1 MSNARRLIAIAG
13 AYIAASLIAG
23 AIIAAGMMWAPG
35 GEVGPI
41 DFDFLQITALF
52 VGLVSF
58 LVAMLALVPAALVSL
73 YAERHG
79 KRSPLFYGAAG
90 GVIALAALGIYAAL
104 LVWNDTSHERFN
116 STRGAFTI
124 IAAVAGFF
132 AVAGV
137 AGGLTYWALAGRT
150 AGTPPTNLAAN

>member
-1 MSNARRLIAIAG
+1 MSKTDRLIAIAG
-13 AYIAASLIAG
+13 AYIAASLVAG

-52 VGLVSF
+52 VGFVSS

-79 KRSPLFYGAAG
+79 KHSPLFYGGAGAAVG
-90 GVIALAALGIYAAL
+90 LVALGIYAAL
-104 LVWNDTSHERFN
+104 LFWNDASSERFH
-116 STRGAFTI
+116 STSGAFTKI
-124 IAAVAGFF
+124 
-132 AVAGV
+132 
-137 AGGLTYWALAGRT
+137 GR
-150 AGTPPTNLAAN
+150 AHV

>member
-1 MSNARRLIAIAG
+1 MSKVRRTIAIAG
-13 AYIAASLIAG
+13 AYITASIVAG

-52 VGLVSF
+52 VGFVSS
-58 LVAMLALVPAALVSL
+58 LVAILALVPAALVSW

-79 KRSPLFYGAAG
+79 KHSPLFYGGAG
-90 GVIALAALGIYAAL
+90 AVVGLVALGIYAAL
-104 LVWNDTSHERFN
+104 LFWNDASSERFHAT
-116 STRGAFTI
+116 SGAFTI

-132 AVAGV
+132 ALAGV
-137 AGGLTYWALAGRT
+137 AGGLTYWAIAGRT
-150 AGTPPTNLAAN
+150 MGSPPATPIAS